1 MKASELIKNSCCGV
15 LLDVPKCEL
24 VKQVKI
30 LEDEKHLL
38 ENQLK
43 NALAEIKRLSN
54 GRINK

>member
-1 MKASELIKNSCCGV
+1 MKASELINNSCCGV

-24 VKQVKI
+24 VKKVKI

-54 GRINK
+54 G